1 MLHMANDSGL
11 FRTREQLEADGWT
24 LDGNMFRRGD
34 RTYLPLYE
42 AKMVHHFDHRFG
54 TYEGQTDSQANQ
66 GKLPEFDEAQ
76 HADPHRV
83 SLPWYWVPAEEVA
96 GRLDGRWKRHW
107 LLGWRDICR
116 NTDTRTVIASVLPR
130 AGVGHTFPL
139 ALPALDDHGTGRLP
153 LRQPRLVRPRLPRPA
168 EDRWHASHVRPTQAV
183 SGHSLP
189 TPTTSPAPWFATEI
203 RSILASVARSSN

>member
-1 MLHMANDSGL
+1 MLDMANDSGL

-24 LDGNMFRRGD
+24 LDGNIFRRGD

-66 GKLPEFDEAQ
+66 GKLPELDEAQ

-83 SLPWYWVPAEEVA
+83 SLPWYWVPAEEVD
-96 GRLDGRWKRHW
+96 GRLDGRWKRQW

-116 NTDTRTVIASVLPR
+116 NTDTRTV
-130 AGVGHTFPL
+130 
-139 ALPALDDHGTGRLP
+139 DCE
-153 LRQPRLVRPRLPRPA
+153 RPPESRCRPHIPS
-168 EDRWHASHVRPTQAV
+168 RIP
-183 SGHSLP
+183 
-189 TPTTSPAPWFATEI
+189 
-203 RSILASVARSSN
+203 